1 MESAGRDLQ
10 ASGLYKGILSL
21 GRRRRK
27 KGRREGRPG
36 RATSTPCF
44 RAHASHLPQ
53 RRNTIFIASSRP
65 STRRIDCLASSACRS
80 NYRLGCMVS
89 FIRSDRFTH
98 LLDVY
103 SSRCSEVKFG
113 ELVIHTHHGA
123 TASSK
128 SAVRISINTMVRLL
142 HQYRSCGP
150 CATVYNHGSTA
161 SSKSAMR
168 SLQDH
173 QPWLDRTTNVG
184 YVELKSSTVLA
195 VLDHLHGML
204 DSVLHL

>member
-1 MESAGRDLQ
+1 VTC
-10 ASGLYKGILSL
+10 
-21 GRRRRK
+21 RR
-27 KGRREGRPG
+27 
-36 RATSTPCF
+36 
-44 RAHASHLPQ
+44 
-53 RRNTIFIASSRP
+53 SR
-65 STRRIDCLASSACRS
+65 LASSACRS
-80 NYRLGCMVS
+80 NYRRGCMVS

-98 LLDVY
+98 LFASDEEINLWMSTLLDVPRWNLEGWSY
-103 SSRCSEVKFG
+103 
-113 ELVIHTHHGA
+113 THNHGA

-173 QPWLDRTTNVG
+173 QPWLDRTTNVS

-195 VLDHLHGML
+195 VLDHPHGML